1 MAAAAN
7 ERIEALFPQV
17 AGIRFDPTPLAFGS
31 EPLLPIIS
39 LANFVLRETGF
50 ALEQV
55 DEMPDLVE
63 NGDDVAFMM
72 AFCISVKNRLV
83 KDCHNK
89 MYYRENEE
97 LLWQLEDEKVPPA
110 ELPAAVRR
118 ILLELEGRD
127 PELKLKWGKSLC
139 GSHSWSSY
147 QNALRIY
154 TRTIKGEMWHGNHP
168 HVMEI
173 ALLDCV
179 YHVLKD
185 TVRPYNAD
193 DYLVCKLR
201 LDYAAWAEQSAAETD
216 EELRLQDLGFFEDE
230 IARERTCGRVAS
242 ALLMC
247 LGNFPKKALNFEGDG
262 NNGKSGFIS
271 RLKHMFRMG
280 EINVSLA
287 EVLMSKVVLLE
298 EGSKIK
304 VEPFK
309 RFTGG
314 PGSAVGARLPYQSTT
329 QLVENHCTPFFCVN
343 TKITYDT
350 GSPLVPVDQ
359 ATLNR
364 VEVLRFK
371 VTNYESA
378 LKLETKVAALVK
390 DAEHAYQTARAHSDS
405 ELRKWAAAAKR
416 SVQLSP
422 GELASV
428 AQHKLN
434 RDTNFFDEAA
444 AREELGR
451 YHRVGNAFYASEIQ
465 NNTIALT
472 TAFMYMAGL
481 CRKYHFEGGEGS
493 AGTDRGRL
501 GCRGPRQRAP
511 RHDPRQDRPLLQIEL
526 VHDLTKCVR
535 APDMMAAAALAASAA
550 LAAPGVRRAADGP
563 GAQRGRQAQLARGDD
578 EEKGFM
584 TSLRVRQWP
593 RQPAAALTWRLQRGK
608 QGSTCS
614 GWPTSQI

>member
-1 MAAAAN
+1 
-7 ERIEALFPQV
+7 
-17 AGIRFDPTPLAFGS
+17 
-31 EPLLPIIS
+31 
-39 LANFVLRETGF
+39 
-50 ALEQV
+50 
-55 DEMPDLVE
+55 
-63 NGDDVAFMM
+63 
-72 AFCISVKNRLV
+72 
-83 KDCHNK
+83 
-89 MYYRENEE
+89 
-97 LLWQLEDEKVPPA
+97 
-110 ELPAAVRR
+110 
-118 ILLELEGRD
+118 
-127 PELKLKWGKSLC
+127 
-139 GSHSWSSY
+139 
-147 QNALRIY
+147 
-154 TRTIKGEMWHGNHP
+154 
-168 HVMEI
+168 
-173 ALLDCV
+173 
-179 YHVLKD
+179 
-185 TVRPYNAD
+185 
-193 DYLVCKLR
+193 
-201 LDYAAWAEQSAAETD
+201 
-216 EELRLQDLGFFEDE
+216 
-230 IARERTCGRVAS
+230 
-242 ALLMC
+242 
-247 LGNFPKKALNFEGDG
+247 
-262 NNGKSGFIS
+262 
-271 RLKHMFRMG
+271 
-280 EINVSLA
+280 
-287 EVLMSKVVLLE
+287 MSKVVLLE

-472 TAFMYMAGL
+472 TAFMYMARL
-481 CRKYHFEGGEGS
+481 CRKYHFEGGEDS
-493 AGTDRGRL
+493 LVSLEVDLVAEVLAD
-501 GCRGPRQRAP
+501 AP
-511 RHDPRQDRPLLQIEL
+511 PDTLVDKIAHFCKAEL
-526 VHDLTKCVR
+526 VHDATRCVQ
-535 APDMMAAAALAASAA
+535 ASEMMAAVAAFLERHGEPRVDLTSKRGMTALAALTKTAFDTAFTWLPVRRGARKARPAYEKCTLADPKYKNKYFYCRVA
-550 LAAPGVRRAADGP
+550 LALVALPAAEAVALREAEAEAEAAQAEAAQAEAAFLEEAMHGFELLKDVEQLGEAAD
-563 GAQRGRQAQLARGDD
+563 ALA
-578 EEKGFM
+578 
-584 TSLRVRQWP
+584 TL
-593 RQPAAALTWRLQRGK
+593 AAAAH
-608 QGSTCS
+608 
-614 GWPTSQI
+614 